1 MNDIAKMRNEFE
13 EKIRLAELENKYN
26 EQLEPNGI
34 RISIFSKDED
44 GRYLA
49 SVRKVDERWDK
60 KFDAH
65 DAQTALRLLP
75 RTDDINVSVGSCKK
89 EMLPYDMETNRGPKD
104 PRTTLKIR
112 YVHDNLVLWIDLPID
127 ERDTE
132 LMQYFTRTQ
141 RELDND
147 TIGLYFGAVSPR
159 EKSRLQM
166 LPFLTFNCG
175 RVVRFYGGHHKQ
187 ISRGHI
193 ECIAGSIENDDF
205 SWERQ

>member
-1 MNDIAKMRNEFE
+1 MKDIAKMRKEFE
-13 EKIRLAELENKYN
+13 AKIRLAELENKYN
-26 EQLEPNGI
+26 EKLEPFGI
-34 RISIFSKDED
+34 RLSIFSTDEN

-49 SVRKVDERWDK
+49 SVSKMNETWDK
-60 KFDAH
+60 KFDGH

-75 RTDDINVSVGSCKK
+75 RTDDIRVNVGNSKY
-89 EMLPYDMETNRGPKD
+89 EMLPYEMETNRAPKD
-104 PRTTLKIR
+104 PRTTLKIH
-112 YVHDNLVLWIDLPID
+112 YVHEELVVWIDLPID
-127 ERDTE
+127 ERNPE

-141 RELDND
+141 RELDRD

-159 EKSRLQM
+159 EKAQLQM

-175 RVVRFYGGHHKQ
+175 HVVRFYGGHHKQ

-193 ECIAGSIENDDF
+193 ECIAASIENDDF